1 MSIMEIR
8 IGQENQKAV
17 LAPVL
22 FNCVTRKIAFGGQFT
37 YVSGLQFFQR
47 GKERQKER
55 DGAGERERMCA
66 CVCYIINIF
75 FFLDQSY
82 LK

>member
-22 FNCVTRKIAFGGQFT
+22 FNCVTRKIAFRGQFT

-55 DGAGERERMCA
+55 T
-66 CVCYIINIF
+66 
-75 FFLDQSY
+75 
-82 LK
+82 

>member
-22 FNCVTRKIAFGGQFT
+22 FNCVTRKIAFRGQFT

-47 GKERQKER
+47 GKEKSKTMYFLGSPEHFTLSQNMSGLTEHKEN
-55 DGAGERERMCA
+55 
-66 CVCYIINIF
+66 Y
-75 FFLDQSY
+75 
-82 LK
+82 K